1 MCNRSIPTFML
12 LLDSSS
18 SSLVLSQSSH
28 FCEKPPCQDS
38 QDFFFWPSFFL
49 LSDPFSRCLSSYPSL
64 VFLNDSSVV
73 SLLAFNFRVVWAGT
87 LLLWFNFITSSPKGP
102 RSPVMFLQH
111 SWLPGDSVSYSRLLK
126 MYLKI
131 YEPYSTMTYPQIIWF
146 KAKSL
151 FLLYTF

>member
-1 MCNRSIPTFML
+1 MSQKHPYIHASLGLFLKLTGAFTKLPLLWETALSRLTSLFLLTFILSVIRSIQP
-12 LLDSSS
+12 
-18 SSLVLSQSSH
+18 
-28 FCEKPPCQDS
+28 
-38 QDFFFWPSFFL
+38 
-49 LSDPFSRCLSSYPSL
+49 CLSSYPSL

-73 SLLAFNFRVVWAGT
+73 SLLAFNFSVVWAGT
-87 LLLWFNFITSSPKGP
+87 LLLWFNFIASSPKGL

-131 YEPYSTMTYPQIIWF
+131 YEPHSTMTYPKIIWF